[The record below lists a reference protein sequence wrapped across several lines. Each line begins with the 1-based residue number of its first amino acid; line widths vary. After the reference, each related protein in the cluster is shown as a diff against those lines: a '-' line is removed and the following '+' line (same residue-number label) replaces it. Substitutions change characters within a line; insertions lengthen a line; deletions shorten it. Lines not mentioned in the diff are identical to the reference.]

1 MPVFAYRG
9 LSANG
14 RSVAGVIDADSAR
27 GARGK
32 LRDLGIFPTDLGE
45 EAASARGSGWSLRSL
60 MPVMQRRIPATELA
74 LMTRQMSALLGAGV
88 QLTETL
94 GTLAGQTTIEEL
106 LRVTQE
112 DIA

>member
-1 MPVFAYRG
+1 MTVPTASSPAKPPSKSCCALRRKRSPNARDLALIPMPVFAYRG

-60 MPVMQRRIPATELA
+60 LPVFQRRIPATELA
-74 LMTRQMSALLGAGV
+74 L
-88 QLTETL
+88 
-94 GTLAGQTTIEEL
+94 
-106 LRVTQE
+106 
-112 DIA
+112 